1 MAGSGP
7 EPIRSALVAVR
18 LIRPNLC
25 FNLPDSLVKTALNL
39 LHGRTLAQ
47 VPGLVEVLE
56 ISSQFQQE
64 LLG

>member
-1 MAGSGP
+1 M
-7 EPIRSALVAVR
+7 AVR